1 MKKDIILCGVGGD
14 GIVSVAK
21 IISDAALNLGLYVK
35 QSEIH
40 GMSQR
45 GGSVFS
51 HLRISSNPIH
61 SDVIPEGKADIILSS
76 EPMEALRYLPF
87 LAPDGQV
94 ITNSDPFI
102 NIKHYPEVEKVQA
115 ELAKLKNCVAFDAN
129 AIAKQIKARG
139 NMVLLGAAAPY
150 LEIAFEELEKA
161 IHNIFGRKGDEVVAT
176 NITAIREGHK
186 QTAR

>member
-21 IISDAALNLGLYVK
+21 IISDAALNIGLHVK

-51 HLRISSNPIH
+51 HLRLSSEPIFA
-61 SDVIPEGKADIILSS
+61 DVIPEGKADIILSS

-87 LAPDGQV
+87 LNADGWV

-102 NIKHYPEVEKVQA
+102 NINNYPAIENIMA
-115 ELAKLKNCVAFDAN
+115 ELKKTKHCVAFNAN
-129 AIAKQIKARG
+129 DIAKTVKARS

-150 LEIAFEELEKA
+150 LEIDFAELENA
-161 IHNIFGRKGDEVVAT
+161 IRNIFGRKGEDVVNANIAAIKAGREV
-176 NITAIREGHK
+176 K
-186 QTAR
+186 

>member
-21 IISDAALNLGLYVK
+21 IISDAALSLGMYVK

-51 HLRISSNPIH
+51 HLRVSSDPIF

-87 LAPDGQV
+87 LSKDGWV
-94 ITNSDPFI
+94 ITNSAPFI
-102 NIKHYPEVEKVQA
+102 NIKNYPELDAVMA
-115 ELAKLKNCVAFDAN
+115 ELKKVPHCVAFDAN
-129 AIAKQIKARG
+129 EIAKQVKARS

-150 LEIAFEELEKA
+150 LDIDFAELEKA
-161 IHNIFGRKGDEVVAT
+161 IASIFGRKGEEVVAT
-176 NITAIREGHK
+176 NVAAIRAGRDAK
-186 QTAR
+186 

>member
-21 IISDAALNLGLYVK
+21 IISDAALTMGMNVK

-51 HLRISSNPIH
+51 HLRISTEPIFA
-61 SDVIPEGKADIILSS
+61 DVIPEGKADIILSS
-76 EPMEALRYLPF
+76 EPMEALRYLPW
-87 LAPDGQV
+87 LCDEGWV

-102 NIKHYPEVEKVQA
+102 NINNYPDVEKVMA
-115 ELAKLKNCVAFDAN
+115 EVRKVKNCVAFNAN
-129 AIAKQIKARG
+129 DIAKKISARG

-150 LEIAFEELEKA
+150 LGIEFEELEKA
-161 IHNIFGRKGDEVVAT
+161 IKSIFGRKGDDVVNT
-176 NITAIREGHK
+176 NIAAIRAGRDAK
-186 QTAR
+186 

>member
-21 IISDAALNLGLYVK
+21 IISDAALNLGLNVK

-51 HLRISSNPIH
+51 HLRVSSDPIFA
-61 SDVIPEGKADIILSS
+61 DVIPEGKADIILSS

-87 LAPDGQV
+87 LAPDGVV
-94 ITNSDPFI
+94 ITNSDPFV
-102 NIKHYPEVEKVQA
+102 NISNYPAMEKVNA
-115 ELAKLKNCVAFDAN
+115 ELGKLKKCVSFNAN
-129 AIAKQIKARG
+129 DIAKRLGARG

-150 LEIAFEELEKA
+150 LEIAFDELEKA
-161 IHNIFGRKGDEVVAT
+161 IRNIFGRKGDAVVNT
-176 NITAIREGHK
+176 NIEAIRAGRDAK
-186 QTAR
+186 

>member
-21 IISDAALNLGLYVK
+21 IISDAALNLGMYVK

-51 HLRISSNPIH
+51 HLRISSDPIFA
-61 SDVIPEGKADIILSS
+61 DVIPEGKADIILSS

-87 LAPDGQV
+87 LAPDGVV

-102 NIKHYPEVEKVQA
+102 NIKNYPDIEKVNA
-115 ELAKLKNCVAFDAN
+115 ELAKLKKCVSFNAN
-129 AIAKQIKARG
+129 AIAKELNARG

-150 LEIAFEELEKA
+150 LEIEFDELENAIKA
-161 IHNIFGRKGDEVVAT
+161 IFGRKGDAVVNT
-176 NITAIREGHK
+176 NIEAIRAGRDAK
-186 QTAR
+186 

>member
-21 IISDAALNLGLYVK
+21 IISDAALNIGLHVK

-51 HLRISSNPIH
+51 HLRLSSEPIFA
-61 SDVIPEGKADIILSS
+61 DVIPEGKADIILSS

-87 LAPDGQV
+87 LNADGWV

-102 NIKHYPEVEKVQA
+102 NINNYPTIENIMA
-115 ELAKLKNCVAFDAN
+115 ELKKIKHCVAFNAN
-129 AIAKQIKARG
+129 DIAKTVKARS

-150 LEIAFEELEKA
+150 LEIDFAELENA
-161 IHNIFGRKGDEVVAT
+161 IRNIFGRKGEDVVNANIAAIKAGREV
-176 NITAIREGHK
+176 K
-186 QTAR
+186 

>member
-21 IISDAALNLGLYVK
+21 IISDAALTMGMNVK

-51 HLRISSNPIH
+51 HLRISTEPIFA
-61 SDVIPEGKADIILSS
+61 DVIPEGKADIILSS
-76 EPMEALRYLPF
+76 EPMEALRYLPW
-87 LAPDGQV
+87 LGEEGWV

-102 NIKHYPEVEKVQA
+102 NINNYPEVEKVMD
-115 ELAKLKNCVAFDAN
+115 EVRKVKNCVAFNAN
-129 AIAKQIKARG
+129 DIAKKIAARG

-150 LEIAFEELEKA
+150 LGIEFEELEKA
-161 IHNIFGRKGDEVVAT
+161 IKNIFGRKGDDVVNT
-176 NITAIREGHK
+176 NIAAIRAGRDAK
-186 QTAR
+186 

>member
-21 IISDAALNLGLYVK
+21 IISDAALNLGMYVK

-51 HLRISSNPIH
+51 HLRISSDPIFA
-61 SDVIPEGKADIILSS
+61 DVIPEGKADIILSS

-87 LAPDGQV
+87 LAPEGWV
-94 ITNSDPFI
+94 ITNSDPFV
-102 NIKHYPEVEKVQA
+102 NIKNYPDIEKVYA
-115 ELAKLKNCVAFDAN
+115 ELKKLKHCVSFNAN
-129 AIAKQIKARG
+129 EIAKQINARG

-150 LEIAFEELEKA
+150 LEIEFAELEKA
-161 IHNIFGRKGDEVVAT
+161 IQNIFGRKGEAVVAT
-176 NITAIREGHK
+176 NIAAIRAGKEQH
-186 QTAR
+186 A